1 MAQIGSVALAIA
13 GTFYLAVVMGLLISR
28 FSQASPRRDDRHDAP

>member
-1 MAQIGSVALAIA
+1 VA

-28 FSQASPRRDDRHDAP
+28 LSGGGLPPDDD